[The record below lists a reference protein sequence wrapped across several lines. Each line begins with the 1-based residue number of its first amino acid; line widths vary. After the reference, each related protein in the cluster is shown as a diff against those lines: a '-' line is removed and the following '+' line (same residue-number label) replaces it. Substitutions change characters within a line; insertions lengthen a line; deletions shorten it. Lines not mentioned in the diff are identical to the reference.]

1 MPAEIMYTSDTGG
14 IDGVVI
20 LYGLLAIASLVAYVV
35 ILRKAGYSGWAVL
48 LAFIPLVNVVAF
60 FVFAFSDWPV
70 RKQLRESQRAYQR
83 YVDAQNRRSIGLH

>member
-35 ILRKAGYSGWAVL
+35 ILRKAGYSGWVVL